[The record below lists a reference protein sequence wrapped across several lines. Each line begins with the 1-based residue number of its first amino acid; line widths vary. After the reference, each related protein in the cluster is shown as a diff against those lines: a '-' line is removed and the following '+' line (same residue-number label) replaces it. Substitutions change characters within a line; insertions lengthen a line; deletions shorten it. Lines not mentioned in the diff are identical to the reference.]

1 MRVRINQG
9 KFQVVGKKNK
19 QTRGSKHLCGSE
31 NFKDITVYTV
41 SKQNG
46 S

>member
-1 MRVRINQG
+1 MRVRISQG
-9 KFQVVGKKNK
+9 KFQVIGKKNK
-19 QTRGSKHLCGSE
+19 QTRESKHLCGSE